1 MYDLF
6 TIFEYEKRNIH
17 EMNSFAKVSKNL
29 VKYKFENNF
38 VMWTIITICILK
50 KNYFW
55 KNGI

>member
-38 VMWTIITICILK
+38 VM
-50 KNYFW
+50 
-55 KNGI
+55 